1 MERKAVV
8 ICSVVGF
15 LGLLSAA
22 TGFSAEGTR
31 IKVNK
36 NRMFMWVLL
45 KVYLFLL
52 NPLMG
57 LFFIVVLLLCL
68 FNLALVDLYDP
79 SPLIGC

>member
-1 MERKAVV
+1 VV

-22 TGFSAEGTR
+22 TGFGAEGTR

-36 NRMFMWVLL
+36 NTACFVFVGFFFFFFFFFFAYIFFNGLVLDCRL
-45 KVYLFLL
+45 V
-52 NPLMG
+52 G
-57 LFFIVVLLLCL
+57 LSVSSCSCMT
-68 FNLALVDLYDP
+68 P